1 MTISE
6 RLFAIMEEKGK
17 KAADLCRLLDIKTSV
32 TSSWKQRNSD
42 PPAKYITQIC
52 KFLEVSPSYLLTGA
66 NNSSTDADLNPKE
79 LHLIEQYRK
88 LNDRYQSKLVDT
100 ADDYV
105 LLPGALRELNA
116 ESSGCKIS

>member
-52 KFLEVSPSYLLTGA
+52 KFLDVTPQYLLTGEE
-66 NNSSTDADLNPKE
+66 NDATATENLKEQHLLN
-79 LHLIEQYRK
+79 QYRK

-105 LLPGALRELNA
+105 LLPGALRELDA
-116 ESSGCKIS
+116 ESSGCRIS